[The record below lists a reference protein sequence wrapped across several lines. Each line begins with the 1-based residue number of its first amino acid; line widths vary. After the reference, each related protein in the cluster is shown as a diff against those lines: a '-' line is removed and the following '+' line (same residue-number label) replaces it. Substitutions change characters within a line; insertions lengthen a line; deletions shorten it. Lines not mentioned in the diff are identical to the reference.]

1 MQNDIIEGPVA
12 SLKQKSEVHA
22 DAYMSLPNGVRLF
35 AWVRAIR
42 WFGWGFGESLLPIF
56 ILSFSHTFAE
66 AGLFSSTA
74 EIVSL
79 MSLPVIGMWADRIPA
94 KRLVLWSLILYPLVG
109 LGYLLAGVFGLA
121 VFIVFARAVNGVTW
135 ELENVG
141 VATYYRRVID
151 RSNIATSFGYL
162 DTWTNLAWIAAAML
176 GMFLISIVP
185 IHYLLFAIAPFS
197 FIAYFIALKAPKDS
211 PISNAE
217 TLYSSI
223 FAYVKSL
230 GAWRTWTLHFWL
242 LGFIVFFSSII
253 NALISFFIP
262 ITAYLAGANL
272 PMVVLLGIFGAL
284 PALFG
289 YILGLIADRQN
300 RYVLIAF
307 SLFCVAIIAIWLAA
321 IHAYWLKLSAVFLLG
336 IILELLYVVQ
346 SSLITTLGPAN
357 TYGKRGSAFES
368 ISTLGDLV
376 APLILGVALDA
387 LGFSNVAIAIG
398 AVAIVLAAIF
408 LFKKRGA

>member
-1 MQNDIIEGPVA
+1 MAAHTTET
-12 SLKQKSEVHA
+12 EVHTGP
-22 DAYMSLPNGVRLF
+22 YTRLPHGVRLF

-66 AGLFSSTA
+66 AGLFSSTV

-79 MSLPVIGMWADRIPA
+79 MSLPIIGMWADRVPA

-109 LGYLLAGVFGLA
+109 LGYLLAGSFGLA
-121 VFIVFARAVNGVTW
+121 LFIVLARAVNGFTW

-151 RSNIATSFGYL
+151 RRNIAASFGYL
-162 DTWTNLAWIAAAML
+162 DTWTNLAWIAAAIL
-176 GMFLISIVP
+176 GMLLISFMS

-197 FIAYFIALKAPKDS
+197 FIAYFIARKAPKD
-211 PISNAE
+211 P
-217 TLYSSI
+217 LSSRGELHQPSI
-223 FAYVKSL
+223 VSYGKSL
-230 GAWRTWTLHFWL
+230 RAWRTWTANFWL
-242 LGFIVFFSSII
+242 LGLIVFFSSII
-253 NALISFFIP
+253 SAFTSFFIP

-289 YILGLIADRQN
+289 YMLGLIADRRN
-300 RYVLIAF
+300 RYVLIAL
-307 SLFCVAIIAIWLAA
+307 SLLCVAIIAVWLAA
-321 IHAYWLKLSAVFLLG
+321 IHAYWLQLCAVFLLG
-336 IILELLYVVQ
+336 IILELLFVVQ
-346 SSLITTLGPAN
+346 SSLITTLGSAE
-357 TYGKRGSAFES
+357 TYGRRGSAFES

-376 APLILGVALDA
+376 APLILGVTLDV
-387 LGFSNVAIAIG
+387 LGFSNVAFTIG
-398 AVAIVLAAIF
+398 AGAIVLAAIF
-408 LFKKRGA
+408 LLKRKGA

>member
-1 MQNDIIEGPVA
+1 MQNDIITKPVA
-12 SLKQKSEVHA
+12 SNNIKSQKHT
-22 DAYMSLPNGVRLF
+22 DAYSSMPMGVRLF

-66 AGLFSSTA
+66 AGLFSSTV
-74 EIVSL
+74 EFVSL
-79 MSLPVIGMWADRIPA
+79 MSLPVIGMWADRVPA

-109 LGYLLAGVFGLA
+109 LGYLLAGIFGLA
-121 VFIVFARAVNGVTW
+121 VFIVLARAANGFTW

-141 VATYYRRVID
+141 VATYYRRVVD
-151 RSNIATSFGYL
+151 RRNIAASFGYL
-162 DTWTNLAWIAAAML
+162 DTWTNLAWIAAAII
-176 GMFLISIVP
+176 GMFLVAVMP

-197 FIAYFIALKAPKDS
+197 FIAYFVALRAPKDPMTS
-211 PISNAE
+211 EQTIRHSVSYPHGSF
-217 TLYSSI
+217 LS
-223 FAYVKSL
+223 
-230 GAWRTWTLHFWL
+230 AWRTWTANFWL
-242 LGFIVFFSSII
+242 LSVIVFFSSIVS
-253 NALISFFIP
+253 AFVTFFIP
-262 ITAYLAGANL
+262 ISAYLAGANL

-289 YILGLIADRQN
+289 YLLGRIADKRN

-307 SLFCVAIIAIWLAA
+307 SLFCVAIIAVWLAA

-336 IILELLYVVQ
+336 VVLELLYVVQ
-346 SSLITTLGPAN
+346 SSLITTLGPAH

-376 APLILGVALDA
+376 APLVLGVALDV
-387 LGFSNVAIAIG
+387 LGFSSVSFTIAAT
-398 AVAIVLAAIF
+398 AVVLAGVFIA
-408 LFKKRGA
+408 KRRAD

>member
-1 MQNDIIEGPVA
+1 MD
-12 SLKQKSEVHA
+12 SHKTKSEVHTGA
-22 DAYMSLPNGVRLF
+22 HASMPNGVRLF

-66 AGLFSSTA
+66 AGLFSSTV

-79 MSLPVIGMWADRIPA
+79 MSLPIIGIWADKVPA

-109 LGYLLAGVFGLA
+109 LGYLLAGIFGLA
-121 VFIVFARAVNGVTW
+121 VFIVLARAVNGFTW

-151 RSNIATSFGYL
+151 RRNIAASFGYL
-162 DTWTNLAWIAAAML
+162 DTWTNLAWIAAAII
-176 GMFLISIVP
+176 GMFLISFMP
-185 IHYLLFAIAPFS
+185 IYYLLFAIAPFS

-211 PISNAE
+211 MISHSE
-217 TLYSSI
+217 IYQSSI
-223 FAYVKSL
+223 YSYGKSL
-230 GAWRTWTLHFWL
+230 KAWRTWTANFWL
-242 LGFIVFFSSII
+242 LGLIIFFSSII
-253 NALISFFIP
+253 NAFISFFIP

-289 YILGLIADRQN
+289 YMLGLVADRRN
-300 RYVLIAF
+300 RYVLIAL
-307 SLFCVAIIAIWLAA
+307 SLFCAAIIAVWLAA
-321 IHAYWLKLSAVFLLG
+321 IHTYWLKLTAVFLLG
-336 IILELLYVVQ
+336 IILELLFVVQ
-346 SSLITTLGPAN
+346 SSLITTLGPAH

-376 APLILGVALDA
+376 APLILGVALDV
-387 LGFSNVAIAIG
+387 LGFSNIAFAIG
-398 AVAIVLAAIF
+398 AVAIVLATFF
-408 LFKKRGA
+408 LLKRRGA